1 MIAINKQINWYP
13 PETGS
18 GRFGNWLEEN
28 RDWALSRD
36 RYWGTPLPVW
46 GCDCKDCDCPY
57 TVIGSIEEL
66 KKRSINFREVYPDD
80 KDIDLHKPMIDKIKI
95 KCDKCGCEM
104 NRVEE
109 VIDAWYDSG
118 SMPFAQH
125 HFPFENKE
133 RFERN
138 YPADFIAEAVDQ
150 TRGWFYSLHAIG
162 SFLFNK
168 MAYKNLIVN
177 DHIQD
182 KDGVKMSKHL
192 GNIVDPF
199 YIMDTYGADVLRWYI
214 ISSSPPWRPKMFN
227 EDDLVEARNKF
238 FDTLINTYRFFAL
251 YSNLLGVNTESLT
264 ANRVP
269 FKQRPEIDRW
279 ILSAMNTLKKD
290 YFGLMESYD
299 ITKATRII
307 YDFTIDDLSN
317 WYIRRNR
324 KRFRNP
330 ADEQDKLSAYQTL
343 YEVLVDLVKLIS
355 PVAPFLSE
363 ELYKN
368 LTGGESVHLS
378 FFGEVKEN
386 EIDHVLESE
395 METAQKI
402 VYLVRTMRVKF
413 NLKTRQPLRQIL
425 IPVMN
430 DELKHR
436 VERMKN
442 IILQE
447 VNVKELNFVGEDSG
461 IIRKK
466 AKPNFKLLGPKYGKD
481 MKAIAEAIRN
491 FDHKMINTIEKEGK
505 VKITISGADFEIAKD
520 DLEVQTENIE
530 GWIVESSD
538 NLTVALDT
546 KLDEQLV
553 NEGLAR
559 EFINRVQNMRKGQ
572 LLGVNDKI
580 SIKCV
585 CEGDLFEALS
595 KQKKYI
601 EEETMSARLELLK
614 NGDLAGSEELNI
626 NGRSC
631 KISIE
636 KLLQT

>member
-1 MIAINKQINWYP
+1 
-13 PETGS
+13 
-18 GRFGNWLEEN
+18 
-28 RDWALSRD
+28 
-36 RYWGTPLPVW
+36 
-46 GCDCKDCDCPY
+46 
-57 TVIGSIEEL
+57 
-66 KKRSINFREVYPDD
+66 
-80 KDIDLHKPMIDKIKI
+80 
-95 KCDKCGCEM
+95 
-104 NRVEE
+104 
-109 VIDAWYDSG
+109 
-118 SMPFAQH
+118 
-125 HFPFENKE
+125 
-133 RFERN
+133 
-138 YPADFIAEAVDQ
+138 
-150 TRGWFYSLHAIG
+150 
-162 SFLFNK
+162 

-177 DHIQD
+177 DLILD
-182 KDGVKMSKHL
+182 KTGQKMSKHV

-214 ISSSPPWRPKMFN
+214 IASSPPWRPKMFN

-251 YSNLLGVNTESLT
+251 YSNLLGINTGLLT

-317 WYIRRNR
+317 WYVRRNR

-436 VERMKN
+436 IERMKN

-481 MKAIAEAIRN
+481 MKAIAEAIKN

-520 DLEVQTENIE
+520 DMEVQTENIE

-546 KLDEQLV
+546 KLDGQLV